1 MDRHRVWLAVLV
13 LLAAVACRSGQPL
26 LVSAMGDKTT
36 PGTIGGV
43 VSAVGGDRL
52 AGRNVTAVQEG
63 TGQRYSAVTSVTGG
77 FSIKV
82 PPGDYH
88 LLVELQPGEKIVKE
102 PGTFHINKSDLDPHR
117 DIVIGS

>member
-1 MDRHRVWLAVLV
+1 MDRRSALILI
-13 LLAAVACRSGQPL
+13 LLASVVPGCRSGQPL
-26 LVSAMGDKTT
+26 LVSAGGDKTT

-52 AGRNVTAVQEG
+52 AGRTVTAVQEG
-63 TGQRYSAVTSVTGG
+63 TGQRYSGVTGTTGG
-77 FSIKV
+77 FSIEV

-88 LLVELQPGEKIVKE
+88 LLVDVQPGEKVVKE